1 MVKNLPN
8 TITLLR
14 TLAALAVPLMLLDG
28 DGRIRQAALALY
40 ILAAGTDWLDGVL
53 ARRLNATSPFGRM
66 LDPIADKLLLS
77 GCLFALAA
85 VDDWGWALFVP
96 ALLIILREFLV
107 SGLREFVSSHDIV
120 LHVTAVAKF
129 KTAVQ
134 LIATGLA
141 IGVPLAPAAWPA
153 GGLATVLMWFAAV
166 LTVATGGD
174 YFRKVLQNDLF
185 HRSR

>member
-14 TLAALAVPLMLLDG
+14 TLAALAVPLMLIDG
-28 DGRIRQAALALY
+28 DGRIRQLALLLY

-66 LDPIADKLLLS
+66 LDPIADNLLLA

-85 VDDWGWALFVP
+85 VDDWSWTLFVP

-120 LHVTAVAKF
+120 LHVTSLAKL
-129 KTAVQ
+129 KTASQ
-134 LIATGLA
+134 LFAAGFA
-141 IGVPLAPAAWPA
+141 ISVPLAPAGWPA
-153 GGLATVLMWFAAV
+153 EGLATALMWLAAA
-166 LTVATGGD
+166 LTVASGGD

-185 HRSR
+185 SRSR